1 MWWTVIA
8 IAVAGLLFGRDAV
21 TSQVMSSFKEMLASR
36 CIRGNRAFSGRSR
49 YAIGATFEKSNSEY
63 KARLRDVSR

>member
-21 TSQVMSSFKEMLASR
+21 TSQVMSSIKEMLASR
-36 CIRGNRAFSGRSR
+36 CIRGNRA
-49 YAIGATFEKSNSEY
+49 SER
-63 KARLRDVSR
+63 ALSLRDRRCI